1 MQCNYAER
9 LKTLRGERSRRK
21 VAKDLNL
28 SVSAIQ
34 MYENAE
40 RVPKDAV
47 KIALANYYHST
58 VQEIFYD

>member
-47 KIALANYYHST
+47 KIALAKYYHST